1 MTYGKPITLDDA
13 KKIVAAG
20 QAEAAKNG
28 WHMAIAIVDSGGN
41 LVLLEKMDNTQL
53 GSIEICQ
60 QKALTSV
67 KFRRATKAFEEAV
80 EKGGMNLKILSMSN
94 VIPVEGG
101 ELIVK
106 NDEIIGAIGVSG
118 ALSAQD
124 TQVAKAGLAALT

>member
-1 MTYGKPITLDDA
+1 MTYGKPITLAEA
-13 KKIVAAG
+13 KKIVAAA
-20 QAEAAKNG
+20 QAEATKNG
-28 WHMAIAIVDSGGN
+28 WHMAIAIYDSGAN

-94 VIPVEGG
+94 VIPVEGD

-118 ALSAQD
+118 ALSVQD
-124 TQVAKAGLAALT
+124 TQVAKAGLAAL

>member
-1 MTYGKPITLDDA
+1 MTYGKPITLNDA
-13 KKIVAAG
+13 KIIVAAG

>member
-1 MTYGKPITLDDA
+1 MTYGKPITLAEA
-13 KKIVAAG
+13 KKIVAAA
-20 QAEAAKNG
+20 QAEATKNG
-28 WHMAIAIVDSGGN
+28 WHMAIAIYDSGAN

-60 QKALTSV
+60 EKALTSI

-124 TQVAKAGLAALT
+124 TQVAKAGLAAL

>member
-1 MTYGKPITLDDA
+1 MTYGKPITLNEA
-13 KKIVAAG
+13 KKIVAAA
-20 QAEAAKNG
+20 QAEAEKNG
-28 WHMAIAIVDSGGN
+28 WHMAIAIYDSGAN

-124 TQVAKAGLAALT
+124 TQVAKAGLAAL

>member
-1 MTYGKPITLDDA
+1 MTYGKPITLADA
-13 KKIVAAG
+13 KKIVAAA
-20 QAEAAKNG
+20 QAEAIKNG
-28 WHMAIAIVDSGGN
+28 WHMAIAIYDSGAN

-67 KFRRATKAFEEAV
+67 KFRRATKAFEEAI
-80 EKGGMNLKILSMSN
+80 EKGGTNLKILSMSN

-124 TQVAKAGLAALT
+124 TQVAKAGLAAL

>member
-1 MTYGKPITLDDA
+1 MTYGKPISLSDA
-13 KKIVAAG
+13 KKIVAAA
-20 QAEAAKNG
+20 QAEAEKNG
-28 WHMAIAIVDSGGN
+28 WHMAIAIYDSGAN

-67 KFRRATKAFEEAV
+67 KFRRATKAFEEAI

-101 ELIVK
+101 ELIVN

-124 TQVAKAGLAALT
+124 TQVAKAGLAAL

>member
-1 MTYGKPITLDDA
+1 MTYGKPITLAEA
-13 KKIVAAG
+13 KKIVAAA
-20 QAEAAKNG
+20 QAEATKNG
-28 WHMAIAIVDSGGN
+28 WHMAIAIYDSGAN

-80 EKGGMNLKILSMSN
+80 EKGGMNLKILNMSN

-124 TQVAKAGLAALT
+124 TQVAKVGLAAL

>member
-1 MTYGKPITLDDA
+1 MTYGKPITLADA
-13 KKIVAAG
+13 KKIVAAA
-20 QAEAAKNG
+20 QAEAIKNG
-28 WHMAIAIVDSGGN
+28 WHMAIAIYDSGAN

-124 TQVAKAGLAALT
+124 TQVAKAGLAAL

>member
-1 MTYGKPITLDDA
+1 MNYGKPITLSEA
-13 KKIVAAG
+13 KKIVAAA
-20 QAEAAKNG
+20 QAEATKNG
-28 WHMAIAIVDSGGN
+28 WNMAIAIFDSGAN

-124 TQVAKAGLAALT
+124 TQVAKAGLAAL

>member
-1 MTYGKPITLDDA
+1 MTYGKPITLA
-13 KKIVAAG
+13 EARKIAAAA
-20 QAEAAKNG
+20 QAEATKNG
-28 WHMAIAIVDSGGN
+28 WHMAIAIYDSGAN

-124 TQVAKAGLAALT
+124 TQVAKAGLAAL

>member
-1 MTYGKPITLDDA
+1 MTYGKPITLAEA
-13 KKIVAAG
+13 KKIVAAA
-20 QAEAAKNG
+20 QAEATKNG
-28 WHMAIAIVDSGGN
+28 WHMAIAIYDSGAN

-124 TQVAKAGLAALT
+124 TQVAKAGLAAL

>member
-1 MTYGKPITLDDA
+1 MTYGKPITLSEA
-13 KKIVAAG
+13 KKIVAAA
-20 QAEAAKNG
+20 QAEAEKNG
-28 WHMAIAIVDSGGN
+28 WHMAIAIYDSGAN

-80 EKGGMNLKILSMSN
+80 ENGGMNLKILSMSN

-124 TQVAKAGLAALT
+124 TQVAKAGLAAL

>member
-1 MTYGKPITLDDA
+1 
-13 KKIVAAG
+13 
-20 QAEAAKNG
+20 
-28 WHMAIAIVDSGGN
+28 MAIAIYDSGAN

-124 TQVAKAGLAALT
+124 TQVAKAGLAAL

>member
-1 MTYGKPITLDDA
+1 MTYGKPITLADA
-13 KKIVAAG
+13 KKIVAAA
-20 QAEAAKNG
+20 QAEAIKNG
-28 WHMAIAIVDSGGN
+28 WHMAIAIYDSGAN

-67 KFRRATKAFEEAV
+67 KFRRATKAFEEAI

-124 TQVAKAGLAALT
+124 TQVAKAGLAAF

>member
-1 MTYGKPITLDDA
+1 MTYGKPITLNEA
-13 KKIVAAG
+13 KKIVAAA

-28 WHMAIAIVDSGGN
+28 WHMAIAIYDSGAN

-124 TQVAKAGLAALT
+124 TQVAKAGLAAL

>member
-1 MTYGKPITLDDA
+1 MTYGKPITLSEA
-13 KKIVAAG
+13 KKIVAAA
-20 QAEAAKNG
+20 QAEAEKNG
-28 WHMAIAIVDSGGN
+28 WHMAIAIYDSGAN

-124 TQVAKAGLAALT
+124 TQVAKAGLAAL

>member
-1 MTYGKPITLDDA
+1 MTYGKPITLAEA
-13 KKIVAAG
+13 KKIVAAA
-20 QAEAAKNG
+20 QAEATKNG
-28 WHMAIAIVDSGGN
+28 WHMAIAIYDSGAN

-124 TQVAKAGLAALT
+124 TQVAKVGLAAL

>member
-1 MTYGKPITLDDA
+1 MTYGKPISLSDA
-13 KKIVAAG
+13 KKIVAAA
-20 QAEAAKNG
+20 QAEAEKNG
-28 WHMAIAIVDSGGN
+28 WHMAIAIYDSGAN

-67 KFRRATKAFEEAV
+67 KFRRATKAFEETI

-101 ELIVK
+101 ELIVN

-124 TQVAKAGLAALT
+124 TQVAKAGLAAL

>member
-1 MTYGKPITLDDA
+1 MKYGEPITLAEA
-13 KKIVAAG
+13 KKIVEAA
-20 QAEAAKNG
+20 QAEAATNG
-28 WHMAIAIVDSGGN
+28 WNMAIAIFDSGAN

-60 QKALTSV
+60 QKALTAV
-67 KFRRATKAFEEAV
+67 KFRRATKSFEEAI

-101 ELIVK
+101 EIIVK
-106 NDEIIGAIGVSG
+106 DDKIIGSIGVSG

-124 TQVAKAGLAALT
+124 TQVAKAGLATL

>member
-1 MTYGKPITLDDA
+1 MNYGKPITLSDA
-13 KKIVAAG
+13 KKIVAAA
-20 QAEAAKNG
+20 QAEATKNG
-28 WHMAIAIVDSGGN
+28 WNMAIAIFDSGAN

-124 TQVAKAGLAALT
+124 TQVAKAGLAAL

>member
-1 MTYGKPITLDDA
+1 MTYGKPITLAEA
-13 KKIVAAG
+13 KKIVAAA

-28 WHMAIAIVDSGGN
+28 WHMAIAIYDSGAN

-124 TQVAKAGLAALT
+124 TQVANAGLAAI